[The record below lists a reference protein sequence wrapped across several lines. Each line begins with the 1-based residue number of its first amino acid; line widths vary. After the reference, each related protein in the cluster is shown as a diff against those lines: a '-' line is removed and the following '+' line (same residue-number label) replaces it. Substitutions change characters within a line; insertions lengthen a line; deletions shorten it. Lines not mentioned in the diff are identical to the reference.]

1 MAHTADFGLSILWR
15 LASAHQTIHVRW
27 GTESVALVLGIATV
41 IVPAASPLV
50 LIHTEFFLFGQD
62 CGNWP
67 AMAVDTQAVLVA
79 AF

>member
-1 MAHTADFGLSILWR
+1 MGFITAV
-15 LASAHQTIHVRW
+15 T
-27 GTESVALVLGIATV
+27 VLH
-41 IVPAASPLV
+41 ASPLE
-50 LIHTEFFLFGQD
+50 LIHTEFFLFGQY